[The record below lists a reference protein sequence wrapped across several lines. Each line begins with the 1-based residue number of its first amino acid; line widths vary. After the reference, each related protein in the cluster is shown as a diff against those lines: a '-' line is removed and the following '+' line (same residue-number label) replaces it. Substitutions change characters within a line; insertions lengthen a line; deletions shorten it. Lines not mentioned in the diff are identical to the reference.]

1 MQRLRIDFV
10 QPPLW
15 RLPGVGRDRQILLA
29 LSALAALAGVVL
41 AWHWLDTAREIDEA
55 KQAIAVAR
63 QELVQRTPPPAP
75 PLLLSELQVRATNS
89 AIAQLNTPW
98 PAVLD
103 GFERV
108 ATGEVALLQIEP
120 DHRRGL
126 VKGVAEAKSH
136 QQMLLYLAV
145 LGAVDPFAGAMV
157 RKQEVNEKDANR
169 PLRFMFEALL
179 EEPAIADAPA
189 IPDAAASVP
198 GADDG

>member
-108 ATGEVALLQIEP
+108 ATGEVALLQLEP

>member
-15 RLPGVGRDRQILLA
+15 RLPVVRRDRRILLA
-29 LSALAALAGVVL
+29 LSALAALAGVAL

-55 KQAIAVAR
+55 KRAIAVASH
-63 QELVQRTPPPAP
+63 ELVQRTPPPPP

-108 ATGEVALLQIEP
+108 ASAEVALLQIEP

-126 VKGVAEAKSH
+126 VKGVAEAKNH

-157 RKQEVNEKDANR
+157 RKQEINEKDANR

-179 EEPAIADAPA
+179 GEPAV
-189 IPDAAASVP
+189 PDTAASVP
-198 GADDG
+198 GGDDG

>member
-1 MQRLRIDFV
+1 MRRLRIDFV

-15 RLPGVGRDRQILLA
+15 RLPVAGRDRRILLA
-29 LSALAALAGVVL
+29 FSALAALAGAAL
-41 AWHWLDTAREIDEA
+41 AWHWVETAREIDEA

-63 QELVQRTPPPAP
+63 QELVERMPPPAP

-108 ATGEVALLQIEP
+108 ATADIALLQIEP

-126 VKGVAEAKSH
+126 VKGIAEAKNH

-157 RKQEVNEKDANR
+157 RKQEINEKDVNR

-179 EEPAIADAPA
+179 EEPAIADA
-189 IPDAAASVP
+189 AASAP
-198 GADDG
+198 AGDDG

>member
-1 MQRLRIDFV
+1 MRRLRIDFV

-41 AWHWLDTAREIDEA
+41 AWYWLDTAREIDEA

-108 ATGEVALLQIEP
+108 ATADIALLQIEP